1 MPEDKIDDAGQWVYL
16 KGDRVFVLDCEDDLT
31 PLPVRVISQRDLTRC
46 HLLAA
51 SFQKEQC

>member
-46 HLLAA
+46 HHLAA
-51 SFQKEQC
+51 SFHKEQR